1 MSSQLFDLMGIGN
14 LDIAYLFIGVIVL
27 FIILFVIVIVQIN
40 KIGKLRKTYEK
51 FMLGKNAESLENEIT
66 SLFEDIIYLKESADT
81 SRKEISRLYKKQEK
95 TYQKIGLVKYDAFKQ
110 MGGKLS
116 FSLALLDEK
125 DNGFLL
131 NSVHSTDGC
140 YSYVK
145 GIKAGECSIALGD
158 EEKKALEEAINGKKR
173 LTTSKEGK

>member
-14 LDIAYLFIGVIVL
+14 LDIAYLFIGIIVL

-40 KIGKLRKTYEK
+40 KIGKLRKKYEK
-51 FMLGKNAESLENEIT
+51 FMLGKNAESLEDEIT
-66 SLFEDIIYLKESADT
+66 GLFEDITYLKEAADT

-116 FSLALLDEK
+116 FSLALLDEM

-145 GIKAGECSIALGD
+145 EIKAGECSIALGD

-173 LTTSKEGK
+173 LAASKEGK

>member
-14 LDIAYLFIGVIVL
+14 LDIAYLFIGILVMMVIL
-27 FIILFVIVIVQIN
+27 FIIIIVQMN
-40 KIGKLRKTYEK
+40 KIGKLKKRYEK
-51 FMLGKNAESLENEIT
+51 FMLGKDAGSLEEEIT
-66 SLFEDIIYLKESADT
+66 ALFEDINYLKEAADT
-81 SRKEISRLYKKQEK
+81 SRKEINRLYKKQEK

-116 FSLALLDEK
+116 FSLALLDER

-145 GIKAGECSIALGD
+145 EIKSGECLIALGD
-158 EEKKALEEAINGKKR
+158 EEKIALEEAISGKKKR
-173 LTTSKEGK
+173 TDKEGK